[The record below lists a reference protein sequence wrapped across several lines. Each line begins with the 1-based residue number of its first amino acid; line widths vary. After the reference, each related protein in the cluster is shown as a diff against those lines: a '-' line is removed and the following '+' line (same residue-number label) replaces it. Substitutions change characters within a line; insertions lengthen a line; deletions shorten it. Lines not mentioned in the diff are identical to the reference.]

1 MLLIAV
7 KIAVGFLITVIM
19 FRIIGKRTLKQAT
32 PLDMLFV
39 IIIGDLY
46 TTAAADPSTTMGEMI
61 LILLLSFTLIYCL
74 DFISKNEKIGK
85 IIEGKTREIIRS
97 GRINCDVLEREKMTV
112 EDVKTELRT
121 QGIWS
126 IEEVE
131 LGVLELS
138 GKISVKKS
146 KQGGKVSV

>member
-1 MLLIAV
+1 MLLIAF
-7 KIAVGFLITVIM
+7 KIVVGFLITVVM
-19 FRIIGKRTLKQAT
+19 FRVIGKRTLKQAT

-61 LILLLSFTLIYCL
+61 FILLLSFALIYCL
-74 DFISKNEKIGK
+74 DFISKNETIGK
-85 IIEGKTREIIRS
+85 LIEGKTREIIRS
-97 GRINCDVLEREKMTV
+97 GRINCDVLEREQMTV
-112 EDVKTELRT
+112 EDVRTELRT

-138 GKISVKKS
+138 GKISVKKY